1 VTARAVFV
9 DIGGVLELT
18 PATGWQARWEASLGL
33 PAGAIDERLADVWRD
48 GMVGH
53 ITEAE
58 AESAMATRL
67 GLDAAAL
74 ARLLA
79 DSWDEYLGSPNQP
92 LIDWFGALRPRVRTG
107 IISNSF
113 VGARAREE
121 ARYGFA
127 ARCDLLVYSH
137 EVGLAKPGHAIYA
150 LACSRLEVSPAEA
163 LFLDDVAEN
172 VAAAAALGMRAV
184 LYRDAQSAIAE
195 LDSYL

>member
-150 LACSRLEVSPAEA
+150 LACSRLEVSPEEA